1 MSGSPD
7 GSETEKSELSSAPT
21 ADNYGSTP
29 LKDKSATRFY
39 VPFCGLVFYIMDF
52 LGYFCSGL
60 LREGLNVA
68 IVAMVNQT
76 TVTEVQTTNIS
87 GQCPKEPEIIGK
99 RAGEFHWDRTQEGIL
114 LAAYYYGYIVTQVI
128 SIKTYCIGLFQRII
142 NCYHPPC
149 IGLPGCDRP
158 IFLSLI
164 LYAQHNYV
172 RYSSSVW
179 DVLYKTLF
187 LMRTLLK
194 VGIEI
199 FWNI

>member
-52 LGYFCSGL
+52 LGFFCSGL

-76 TVTEVQTTNIS
+76 TVTEVQTTNVS
-87 GQCPKEPEIIGK
+87 GQCPKEPELEE
-99 RAGEFHWDRTQEGIL
+99 RAGEFNWDRAQEGVL
-114 LAAYYYGYIVTQVI
+114 LAAFYYGYAVTQVI
-128 SIKTYCIGLFQRII
+128 TNNF
-142 NCYHPPC
+142 
-149 IGLPGCDRP
+149 
-158 IFLSLI
+158 
-164 LYAQHNYV
+164 V
-172 RYSSSVW
+172 SVHFN
-179 DVLYKTLF
+179 V
-187 LMRTLLK
+187 
-194 VGIEI
+194 
-199 FWNI
+199 